1 MLLIA
6 LSRKT
11 KRQQT
16 EHTYILPFGN
26 ISALLTHDDKE
37 NNAIFPSFL
46 SVTMCM
52 RFSIANWSALKIEF
66 HFEFHAYFSPCE
78 LDKVQCLNFA
88 NFVTNSRVLSKS
100 DVITYTIILHKL
112 YAINCSKIAKLFTLF
127 LNELQPIEA
136 HTFWF

>member
-1 MLLIA
+1 
-6 LSRKT
+6 
-11 KRQQT
+11 
-16 EHTYILPFGN
+16 
-26 ISALLTHDDKE
+26 
-37 NNAIFPSFL
+37 
-46 SVTMCM
+46 M

-112 YAINCSKIAKLFTLF
+112 YAINCSKIAKLFTLI

-136 HTFWF
+136 HTFWFWRWNERLHSFWGFIIVHWVQQPLSNMCLTNYLKTFQNWYGM